1 MKVAVFGGT
10 GFLGRR
16 IVERLLDKGFEVRA
30 VSRQARRVTALGSEA
45 KAPEQVKADIL
56 DRSSIGPAIA
66 GSDAVVNAV
75 SLYVE
80 HGGLTF
86 ERMHV
91 TAAADLASAARQA
104 GVERLVHISGIGA
117 DPRSASRYIKA
128 RGRGED
134 AVRNSFPDTIV
145 LRSAVMIGPDDA
157 FLTTLVRLV
166 RLLPVYPLFGQGA
179 TRLQP
184 VYVGDVAEAVSR
196 LLADPIQDVPT
207 FEVGGPRILRY
218 RELVREIARR
228 CGAHPI
234 LVPMPFAAWSALAV
248 AAEFLP
254 TPPFTRNQVDLMR
267 QDNVTT
273 GGMPG
278 LPELGIE
285 LRDIEQV
292 IRMIE
297 GSGIKT
303 RT

>member
-30 VSRQARRVTALGSEA
+30 VSRRARRAAVGSGA
-45 KAPEQVKADIL
+45 KAPDQVNADIL
-56 DRSSIGPAIA
+56 DRSAIGPAIA

-75 SLYVE
+75 RLYVE

-104 GVERLVHISGIGA
+104 RVARLVHISGIGA

-134 AVRNSFPDTIV
+134 AVRNSFPDSII
-145 LRSAVMIGPDDA
+145 LRSAVMVGPDDA
-157 FLTTLVRLV
+157 FLTTLVRLI

-196 LLADPIQDVPT
+196 LLADPIQDVST

-228 CGAHPI
+228 FGAHPI
-234 LVPMPFAAWSALAV
+234 LVPMPFAAWSALAGV
-248 AAEFLP
+248 AEFLP
-254 TPPFTRNQVDLMR
+254 TPPFTRNQIDIMR

-278 LPELGIE
+278 LQELGVE
-285 LRDIEQV
+285 PLDIEQV
-292 IRMIE
+292 IGMIE

-303 RT
+303 TT

>member
-30 VSRQARRVTALGSEA
+30 VSRQARRVTGSEA

-145 LRSAVMIGPDDA
+145 LRSAVMIGP
-157 FLTTLVRLV
+157 
-166 RLLPVYPLFGQGA
+166 
-179 TRLQP
+179 
-184 VYVGDVAEAVSR
+184 AEQAS
-196 LLADPIQDVPT
+196 
-207 FEVGGPRILRY
+207 
-218 RELVREIARR
+218 
-228 CGAHPI
+228 
-234 LVPMPFAAWSALAV
+234 
-248 AAEFLP
+248 
-254 TPPFTRNQVDLMR
+254 
-267 QDNVTT
+267 
-273 GGMPG
+273 
-278 LPELGIE
+278 
-285 LRDIEQV
+285 
-292 IRMIE
+292 
-297 GSGIKT
+297 
-303 RT
+303 

>member
-30 VSRQARRVTALGSEA
+30 VSRHARAAVGSAA
-45 KAPEQVKADIL
+45 KASDQVKADIL

-75 SLYVE
+75 SLYIE
-80 HGGLTF
+80 HGDLTF

-91 TAAADLASAARQA
+91 AAAADLASAAREA
-104 GVERLVHISGIGA
+104 GVKRLAHISGIGA
-117 DPRSASRYIKA
+117 DPRSRSRYIKA

-134 AVRNSFPDTIV
+134 AVRNSFPDTII

-157 FLTTLVRLV
+157 FLTTLIRLV
-166 RLLPVYPLFGQGA
+166 RLLPIYPLFGQGA

-196 LLADPIQDVPT
+196 LLAGPIQNAPT

-218 RELVREIARR
+218 SELVREIARMF
-228 CGAHPI
+228 GARPI
-234 LVPMPFAAWSALAV
+234 LVPMPFAAWSALAG

-254 TPPFTRNQVDLMR
+254 TPALTRNQVDLMR
-267 QDNVTT
+267 RDNVAT

-285 LRDIEQV
+285 PRDIGQV
-292 IRMIE
+292 VRMIE
-297 GSGIKT
+297 ERDIKA
-303 RT
+303 RA